1 MMRLSL
7 FQQEIA
13 DALISQSAPLR
24 AGSTTLFTYVLN
36 VDRVRT
42 RGVELVASRRNVLI
56 DGLELQGS
64 LTYADGRVLE
74 NPVVLASVNK
84 VLPQIPKGR
93 ANALAIYRLD
103 ERLSFT
109 LGAR

>member
-36 VDRVRT
+36 VDRERT
-42 RGVELVASRRNVLI
+42 RGVDLVASR
-56 DGLELQGS
+56 

-74 NPVVLASVNK
+74 NPVFLASVNK
-84 VLPQIPKGR
+84 VLPQIPKWR

>member
-24 AGSTTLFTYVLN
+24 AGSTTLFTYVPN

-74 NPVVLASVNK
+74 NPVFLASVNK
-84 VLPQIPKGR
+84 VLPQIPKWR